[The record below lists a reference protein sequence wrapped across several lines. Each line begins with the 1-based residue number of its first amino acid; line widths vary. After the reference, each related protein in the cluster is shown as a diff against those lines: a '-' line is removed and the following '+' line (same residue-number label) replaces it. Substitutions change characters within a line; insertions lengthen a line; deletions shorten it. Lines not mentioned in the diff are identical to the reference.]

1 MQDEPKEKAMR
12 GKGKF
17 VESIGENSEAIRKG
31 LSDKR
36 LQEAFIEAIDD
47 DPQLVEVLAKVTPRL
62 ENVAADWSC
71 CRGNRPARDLEEI
84 AQFLKNRIKIEKE
97 SGGG

>member
-1 MQDEPKEKAMR
+1 MQDETKEKGIRA
-12 GKGKF
+12 KVKF
-17 VESIGENSEAIRKG
+17 VESIGENSETIRKG

-36 LQEAFIEAIDD
+36 LQDAFIEAIDD

-71 CRGNRPARDLEEI
+71 CRGNRPGRDLEEI
-84 AQFLKNRIKIEKE
+84 AQFLKNRIQLPKE